1 MKFSLQ
7 QVQQLNS
14 KLAFYEETTVDRS
27 TAQRLEAKVKFS
39 SLTPHLSPNFESNRS
54 SLPGPSEV
62 FATCECSFFTIPG
75 NEGDLR
81 K

>member
-1 MKFSLQ
+1 MKFHFQ

-39 SLTPHLSPNFESNRS
+39 SLTPHLSPNFESNGG
-54 SLPGPSEV
+54 SLPGPLKVLLLASAAFLPSQEMK
-62 FATCECSFFTIPG
+62 EI
-75 NEGDLR
+75 
-81 K
+81 